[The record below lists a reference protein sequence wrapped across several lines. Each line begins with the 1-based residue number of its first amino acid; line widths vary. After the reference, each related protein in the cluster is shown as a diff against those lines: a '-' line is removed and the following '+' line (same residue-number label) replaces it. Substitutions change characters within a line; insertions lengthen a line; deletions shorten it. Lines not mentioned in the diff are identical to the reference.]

1 MKISAVSNAINSFSK
16 KYVPSHKNNVAFKS
30 IYVESSIDLGE
41 VSADEE
47 HTKFLPKDAL
57 LLNEISNLYP
67 NQDCFIKRGHA
78 GLPCL
83 EYREK
88 PPEIQNFSTNLF
100 NQYNISMDPNDKNY
114 PSEPLLLYKDDN
126 LNRMIGMPSFISLNP
141 SLPYT
146 IQVGFELHKK
156 LIEKKKQIM
165 EIVGKTDGV
174 ALGEKTLIERA
185 HEGIKDVEEAVKR
198 FLLESA
204 YLALSKRA
212 SASQIY
218 ASNYPK
224 VQAEMDAKRT
234 LDLTTSLAKQNELK
248 AKIDQSVKEHD
259 DVDIA
264 KIDICDYALHQYPN
278 YKENMDVN
286 KKIQEFMSA
295 NGLIIS

>member
-1 MKISAVSNAINSFSK
+1 MKISAISNAINSFSK
-16 KYVPSHKNNVAFKS
+16 KYVPSQKNTVAFKGV
-30 IYVESSIDLGE
+30 YVEDIIDLGE

-47 HTKFLPKDAL
+47 HTKFLKKDAL

-67 NQDCFIKRGHA
+67 NQDCFIRRGHA
-78 GLPCL
+78 GLPRL

-88 PPEIQNFSTNLF
+88 PPQVQSFTTNLF
-100 NQYNISMDPNDKNY
+100 KQYNFSIDPDDENY
-114 PSEPLLLYKDDN
+114 PSEPLLLYGDNN

-146 IQVGFELHKK
+146 VQAGFELHKK

-165 EIVGKTDGV
+165 EIVGKTDSV

-185 HEGIKDVEEAVKR
+185 HEGISDVEEAVKR

-204 YLALSKRA
+204 YLALSQRA

-224 VQAEMDAKRT
+224 VQAKMDAKRT

-248 AKIDQSVKEHD
+248 SSIDQSVKQTQ
-259 DVDIA
+259 DVDIS
-264 KIDICDYALHQYPN
+264 KIDICDFALQQYPN
-278 YKENMDVN
+278 YKENIEVN
-286 KKIQEFMSA
+286 KKIQEYMSA
-295 NGLIIS
+295 NGMIIS